1 MFLSSEMTVICD
13 AEVTSLLSKG
23 AIEKIPFESSCFVSG
38 IFVIPKCS
46 RGFRPIINL
55 KSLNKFLEHL
65 HFKMEGVSVLRG
77 MVRKG
82 DFFTKIDLQ
91 DAYLTI
97 SIHPYHAKF
106 LQFFWNGS
114 LFQFT
119 CLCFGLLSAP
129 WSFSKIL
136 KPLVLVSFQ
145 VY

>member
-1 MFLSSEMTVICD
+1 M
-13 AEVTSLLSKG
+13 
-23 AIEKIPFESSCFVSG
+23 
-38 IFVIPKCS
+38 
-46 RGFRPIINL
+46 GFRPIINL

-77 MVRKG
+77 MVWKG

-97 SIHPYHAKF
+97 PIHPYHAKF
-106 LQFFWNGS
+106 LQLFWKGS
-114 LFQFT
+114 LFHLLAF
-119 CLCFGLLSAP
+119 CFGLSSSP
-129 WSFSKIL
+129 WSFTKIL